1 MRKLSVRERGMLAC
15 LAVVAIISGY
25 ILFFHMP
32 ITQKIE
38 SLQLEVEQA
47 EALDAQLDAR
57 LLKQQKM
64 EQELAVLAQ
73 KGNTIHQMP
82 KYDNVQMVMIEL
94 HRILTNAYEYALT
107 FQTQQGEDNIL
118 RRYVTIPFTC
128 GNYQQAKDI
137 LLQLHNSPLRN
148 FLADLQVVQNEDGSV
163 HTTVVM
169 AFFEYNKSP
178 VKDVEETETT
188 E

>member
-32 ITQKIE
+32 MTDKIE
-38 SLQLEVEQA
+38 NLQLEVEQA

-57 LLKQQKM
+57 LVKQHKM
-64 EQELAVLAQ
+64 EETLAVLSAN
-73 KGNTIHQMP
+73 GNAMQMP

-94 HRILTNAYEYALT
+94 HRILTSAHEYALT
-107 FQTQQGEDNIL
+107 FQTEQGEDNIL

-128 GNYQQAKDI
+128 GNYQQAKNI

-148 FLADLQVVQNEDGSV
+148 FLADLQVVENEDGSV

-169 AFFEYNKSP
+169 AFFEYSKSP
-178 VKDVEETETT
+178 VKEVEETETT